1 MVGARTAMEDNQG
14 RTLAELSVVDENAV
28 GVNIALLRGKMAEEG
43 CAADEDGWEAKNSRK
58 WLGQGARRKSLSKI
72 FMDMSILKI
81 QGRSDLSCSLRM
93 TNETIPNLTAFDEA
107 ALDKAF
113 AVLEQQARDAAR
125 ALDGAEAVEAFRLEW
140 LGRKQGRLNEVSG
153 RWLKAAPAEA
163 KKALGVRF
171 NALKATVE
179 ALLDAALGAGPSD
192 AALAAEAIDITL
204 PGTQRLIGAEHPIT
218 RTLNEIVS
226 VFAALGYSVGVGPEV
241 ETDYYNFESMNF
253 PPGHPARD
261 TQDTLVVA
269 NQERRSLRDR
279 LLLRTHTSP
288 VQMRTMEL
296 QPPPVR
302 IVIPGKVHRNDAQDA
317 THSPIFHQVEGLC
330 VDTNITFSDLKG
342 TLDHAMKALFGSAV
356 KTRFFPSFFPFTEPS
371 ADVQISCIFCGG
383 KGCRKCKQSGWI
395 ELLGCGMVDPAVFAF
410 AAEKQPAYDPKK
422 ISGFAFGMGVER
434 IAMMKYGISEIGQF
448 YAGDMRFLGQ
458 FVAVGAYSLNRTRN
472 TNEDTDEMA
481 SSLLA
486 GIAGGRR
493 ATRRRSDSAR
503 NCGRWHLS
511 DLGAGNGSL
520 YEMDITTNRV
530 DAMNHYGVARE
541 AAAIYGLT
549 LPALDFAL
557 PSGQACEDAILRED

>member
-1 MVGARTAMEDNQG
+1 MKN
-14 RTLAELSVVDENAV
+14 EL
-28 GVNIALLRGKMAEEG
+28 
-43 CAADEDGWEAKNSRK
+43 
-58 WLGQGARRKSLSKI
+58 
-72 FMDMSILKI
+72 
-81 QGRSDLSCSLRM
+81 
-93 TNETIPNLTAFDEA
+93 IPNLTAYDDA
-107 ALDKAF
+107 ALDQAF
-113 AVLEQQARDAAR
+113 AGLAEQVAQDAAG
-125 ALDGAEAVEAFRLEW
+125 LDGLDAVEAFRLEW

-153 RWLKAAPAEA
+153 RWLKSAPAEA
-163 KKALGVRF
+163 KKSIGQRF
-171 NALKATVE
+171 NELKKKVE
-179 ALLDAALGAGPSD
+179 DLLDQASGAGPTD

-204 PGTQRLIGAEHPIT
+204 PGTQRLTGAEHPIT

-241 ETDYYNFESMNF
+241 ETDFYNFESMNF

-288 VQMRTMEL
+288 VQMRTMEQ

-302 IVIPGKVHRNDAQDA
+302 IVIPGKVHRNDAADA

-342 TLDHAMKALFGSAV
+342 TLDHAMKALFGSLV

-434 IAMMKYGISEIGQF
+434 IAMMKYGISEIGQL
-448 YAGDMRFLGQ
+448 YAGDMRFLNQ
-458 FVAVGAYSLNRTRN
+458 FV
-472 TNEDTDEMA
+472 
-481 SSLLA
+481 
-486 GIAGGRR
+486 
-493 ATRRRSDSAR
+493 
-503 NCGRWHLS
+503 
-511 DLGAGNGSL
+511 
-520 YEMDITTNRV
+520 
-530 DAMNHYGVARE
+530 
-541 AAAIYGLT
+541 
-549 LPALDFAL
+549 
-557 PSGQACEDAILRED
+557 

>member
-1 MVGARTAMEDNQG
+1 MMNDP
-14 RTLAELSVVDENAV
+14 
-28 GVNIALLRGKMAEEG
+28 
-43 CAADEDGWEAKNSRK
+43 
-58 WLGQGARRKSLSKI
+58 
-72 FMDMSILKI
+72 
-81 QGRSDLSCSLRM
+81 
-93 TNETIPNLTAFDEA
+93 IPNLMAFDDA
-107 ALDKAF
+107 SLGKAF
-113 AVLEQQARDAAR
+113 ALLEQQARDAAQ
-125 ALDGAEAVEAFRLEW
+125 ALGSPEAVEAFRLEW
-140 LGRKQGRLNEVSG
+140 LGRKQGRLHEVSG

-192 AALAAEAIDITL
+192 AALAAETIDITL

-218 RTLNEIVS
+218 RTLNEITS

-269 NQERRSLRDR
+269 NQERRPQRDR
-279 LLLRTHTSP
+279 LLMRTHTSP
-288 VQMRTMEL
+288 VQMRTMES
-296 QPPPVR
+296 VH
-302 IVIPGKVHRNDAQDA
+302 IVIPGKVHRNDAADA

-383 KGCRKCKQSGWI
+383 KGCRKCKNSGWI

-434 IAMMKYGISEIGQF
+434 IAMMKYGISEIGSF
-448 YAGDMRFLGQ
+448 YAGDMRFLNQ
-458 FVAVGAYSLNRTRN
+458 FV
-472 TNEDTDEMA
+472 
-481 SSLLA
+481 
-486 GIAGGRR
+486 
-493 ATRRRSDSAR
+493 
-503 NCGRWHLS
+503 
-511 DLGAGNGSL
+511 
-520 YEMDITTNRV
+520 
-530 DAMNHYGVARE
+530 
-541 AAAIYGLT
+541 
-549 LPALDFAL
+549 
-557 PSGQACEDAILRED
+557 